1 MAWFCSTA
9 LTCCCNTDEANAGGS
24 VMMDVIIGPVSTWWS
39 WFSCRAEAGTWIV
52 RTRGSEFGTPG
63 CGGNVIWM
71 GTILVGSSPA
81 TTAGGAGNCCCCGAW
96 CCWACCCCGCGFD
109 CWAFCCCV
117 NAAFCVLPFWF
128 WKLLWFVV
136 FAFFSAGTD
145 WACCCGVDCTSCGAC
160 CCCCCCACGR
170 AFDLVPFDCS
180 NDVNLESASIGT

>member
-9 LTCCCNTDEANAGGS
+9 LTCCCNTDEANAGGK
-24 VMMDVIIGPVSTWWS
+24 VIMDVIIGPVSTWCS
-39 WFSCRAEAGTWIV
+39 WFSCRAEAGTWMV

-96 CCWACCCCGCGFD
+96 CCWACCGAGFD
-109 CWAFCCCV
+109 CWAFWFCCV
-117 NAAFCVLPFWF
+117 NAVFCVLPFWF

-136 FAFFSAGTD
+136 FKFFSAGWAD
-145 WACCCGVDCTSCGAC
+145 WICCCGVDCTSCGGC
-160 CCCCCCACGR
+160 CCCCWAWGR
-170 AFDLVPFDCS
+170 AFDLVPFDC
-180 NDVNLESASIGT
+180 NDSTLI